1 MISHSCFSSVYYFC
15 DQRLLFFG
23 SPVWEMLGS
32 NEKVIGFFFF
42 TNDLAS
48 VSLRKRHQ
56 KRTSICSHHLIDL
69 HLDFVFSPSTR
80 HGLSKR
86 PRLDLLSLKHSLFS
100 SVPSPSFL
108 FYIIFI
114 NTQTCCIISVEPKYP
129 SSYCLISLPLISQPS
144 KI

>member
-86 PRLDLLSLKHSLFS
+86 PGLDLLSLKHSVSSLLFRPLPFS
-100 SVPSPSFL
+100 STSFSSTHRL
-108 FYIIFI
+108 AALSLLNP
-114 NTQTCCIISVEPKYP
+114 NTPPATA
-129 SSYCLISLPLISQPS
+129 
-144 KI
+144 